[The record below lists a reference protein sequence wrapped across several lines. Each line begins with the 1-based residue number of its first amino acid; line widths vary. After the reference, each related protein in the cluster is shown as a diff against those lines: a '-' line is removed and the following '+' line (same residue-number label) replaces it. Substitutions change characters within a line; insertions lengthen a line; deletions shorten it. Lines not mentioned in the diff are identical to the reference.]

1 MNNEARVIS
10 AILKRKDFR
19 DVMNNSPAKLFKSH
33 KDIWEFISG
42 YYKKYR
48 EVPSLEAV
56 KEQFPDFDYKDT
68 EDATGHYVDL
78 LRKERMRDEF
88 ELLTAKAT
96 EAATKDPSKI
106 DKILKKYERRL
117 VEIQQSAGE
126 SRIVDIR
133 NVDMTIEH
141 FDKVRAYRDLHDGS
155 PGIMSGFKE
164 IDSAYQ
170 TGFAPGHFI
179 VVMGYSGH
187 FKSMF
192 AIKLAINAWLEGN
205 SIMYINLEMTPEELR
220 DRILFFISQY
230 SMSDLIRADIDPEDF
245 RQWSQEFMEGKA
257 DFNLVGNEGMG
268 AFTTTMVQAK
278 IEQYK
283 PSLVFADYLQ
293 LFSDSQMSGSEAER
307 AKRTALEFKA
317 LATTTNVPIVVITA
331 VTGKD
336 KKDRLNPPDIAQVA
350 WSSAIEYAANLAF
363 AVHTHRDDDGNVLST
378 EIVGRKNRHG
388 PLFGFNV
395 KFDMD
400 MGTVTEI
407 DPLEQVKFLTSD
419 DKLDT
424 GDDELSFGEYNED

>member
-19 DVMNNSPAKLFKSH
+19 DVMNNSPARLFKSH
-33 KDIWEFISG
+33 KDIWEFVSNH
-42 YYKKYR
+42 YKKHR

-56 KEQFPDFDYKDT
+56 KEQFEDFEYKDT
-68 EDATGHYVDL
+68 QDATGHYIDL

-88 ELLTAKAT
+88 ELLTANAT
-96 EAATKDPSKI
+96 DAASKDPSKI
-106 DKILKKYERRL
+106 DKILKRYEKRL
-117 VEIQQSAGE
+117 VEIQQAAGE
-126 SRIVDIR
+126 SRIVDVR

-141 FDKVRAYRDLHDGS
+141 FNKVKEYRDLHDGS
-155 PGIMSGFKE
+155 PGITTGFKE
-164 IDSAYQ
+164 IDSAYP
-170 TGFAPGHFI
+170 TGFAPGHFV

-230 SMSDLIRADIDPEDF
+230 SMIDLVRAEIDPEDF
-245 RQWSQEFMEGKA
+245 KRWASEFMENKA
-257 DFNLVGNEGMG
+257 DFHLVGNEGFG
-268 AFTTTMVQAK
+268 AFTTQMVHAK
-278 IEQYK
+278 IDQYK

-293 LFSDSQMSGSEAER
+293 LFSDAGMSGSEVDR
-307 AKRTALEFKA
+307 AKKTAREFKQ
-317 LATTTNVPIVVITA
+317 LATATNIPIVVITA

-336 KKDRLNPPDIAQVA
+336 KKDRLNPPEIAQVA
-350 WSSAIEYAANLAF
+350 WSSEIEYAANLAF

-378 EIVGRKNRHG
+378 EIVCRKNRHG

-400 MGTVTEI
+400 IGTVTEI
-407 DPLEQVKFLTSD
+407 DPLEQVKYLTSD

-424 GDDELSFGEYNED
+424 GNDLSFGEYDEV

>member
-33 KDIWEFISG
+33 KDIWDFISN

-48 EVPSLEAV
+48 EVPSVEAV
-56 KEQFPDFDYKDT
+56 TEEFPDFDYKDT
-68 EDATGHYVDL
+68 QDATGHYVDL

-88 ELLTAKAT
+88 NILTAKAT
-96 EAATKDPSKI
+96 DAASKDPSKI
-106 DKILKKYERRL
+106 DKILKKYEKRL
-117 VEIQQSAGE
+117 IEIQQAAGE
-126 SRIVDIR
+126 SRIVDVR
-133 NVDMTIEH
+133 NVDMTIDH
-141 FDKVRAYRDLHDGS
+141 FNKVKEYRDLHDGS
-155 PGIMSGFKE
+155 PGIMTGFKE
-164 IDSAYQ
+164 IDTAYP

-192 AIKLAINAWLEGN
+192 AIKLAINAWLDGN

-230 SMSDLIRADIDPEDF
+230 SMADLVRADIDPEDF
-245 RQWSQEFMEGKA
+245 RRWSEEFMSDKA
-257 DFNLVGNEGMG
+257 DFHLVGNEGFG
-268 AFTTTMVQAK
+268 AFTTSMVQAK
-278 IEQYK
+278 IDQYK

-293 LFSDSQMSGSEAER
+293 LFSDSQMSGSEIER
-307 AKRTALEFKA
+307 AKRTAREFKQ
-317 LATTTNVPIVVITA
+317 LATATNVPIVVITA

-336 KKDRLNPPDIAQVA
+336 KKDRLNPPEIAQVA
-350 WSSAIEYAANLAF
+350 WSSEIEYAANLAF

-378 EIVGRKNRHG
+378 EIVCRKNRHG

-400 MGTVTEI
+400 LGTVTEI

-419 DKLDT
+419 DKLNT
-424 GDDELSFGEYNED
+424 GDDDLSFGEYDED

>member
-10 AILKRKDFR
+10 AILKRRDFR

-33 KDIWEFISG
+33 KDIWDFVSNH
-42 YYKKYR
+42 YKRYR
-48 EVPSLEAV
+48 EVPSLDAV
-56 KEQFPDFDYKDT
+56 VEQFPDFDYKDT
-68 EDATGHYVDL
+68 EDATGHYIDL

-106 DKILKKYERRL
+106 DKILKKYEKRL

-126 SRIVDIR
+126 SRIVDVR
-133 NVDMTIEH
+133 NVDMTIDH
-141 FDKVRAYRDLHDGS
+141 FNKVKEYRDLHDGS
-155 PGIMSGFKE
+155 PGIMTGFKE
-164 IDSAYQ
+164 IDSSYP

-220 DRILFFISQY
+220 DRILFFVSQY
-230 SMSDLIRADIDPEDF
+230 SMADLIRAEIDPEDF
-245 RQWSQEFMEGKA
+245 RRWSQEFMEDKA
-257 DFNLVGNEGMG
+257 DFHLVGNEGFG
-268 AFTTTMVQAK
+268 AFTTSMVQAK

-293 LFSDSQMSGSEAER
+293 LFSDSQMSGSEIER
-307 AKRTALEFKA
+307 AKRTAREFKQ
-317 LATTTNVPIVVITA
+317 LATATNVPIVVITA

-336 KKDRLNPPDIAQVA
+336 KKDRLNPPEIAQVA
-350 WSSAIEYAANLAF
+350 WSSEIEYAANLAF
-363 AVHTHRDDDGNVLST
+363 AVHTHRDDDGNVRST
-378 EIVGRKNRHG
+378 EIVCRKNRHG

-395 KFDMD
+395 KFDMEL
-400 MGTVTEI
+400 GTVTEI
-407 DPLEQVKFLTSD
+407 DPLEQVKFLTAD

-424 GDDELSFGEYNED
+424 GDDLSFGEYDED

>member
-10 AILKRKDFR
+10 AILKRRDFR

>member
-10 AILKRKDFR
+10 AIIKRKDFM
-19 DVMNNSPAKLFKSH
+19 DVINNSPAKLFKSH

-56 KEQFPDFDYKDT
+56 KEAFPDFDYKDT
-68 EDATGHYVDL
+68 QDATGHYIDI
-78 LRKERMRDEF
+78 LRKERMMDAF
-88 ELLTAKAT
+88 ELLT
-96 EAATKDPSKI
+96 ENATKAASRDPSKI
-106 DKILKKYERRL
+106 EKILKKYEKEI
-117 VEIQQSAGE
+117 VQIQQQAGE
-126 SRIVDIR
+126 SRIVDVR
-133 NVDMTIEH
+133 NVDMTIDH
-141 FDKVRAYRDLHDGS
+141 FNKVKEYRDLHDGS
-155 PGIMSGFKE
+155 PGIMTGFKE

-230 SMSDLIRADIDPEDF
+230 SMADLVRAEIDPEDF
-245 RQWSQEFMEGKA
+245 RQWSKEFMEGKA
-257 DFNLVGNEGMG
+257 DFNLVGNEGFG
-268 AFTTTMVQAK
+268 AFTTSMVHSK

-293 LFSDSQMSGSEAER
+293 LFSDSQMSGSEPER
-307 AKRTALEFKA
+307 AKRTALEFKQ
-317 LATTTNVPIVVITA
+317 LATATNVPIVVITA

-400 MGTVTEI
+400 LGTVEEI
-407 DPLEQVKFLTSD
+407 NPVDQVKYLTSD

-424 GDDELSFGEYNED
+424 GDDELSFGEYDED